1 MWQSKKTNNGKIPG
15 PIRSKRENLLK
26 LFGRN
31 IKGVSL
37 NKNDFIHG
45 KKKYTRLILSVAHD
59 ASRINLKR
67 GSAQRKKRKQ
77 PKKVLKTL

>member
-1 MWQSKKTNNGKIPG
+1 MLWQSEKTNNGKIPG
-15 PIRSKRENLLK
+15 PIRYKREKLLE

-31 IKGVSL
+31 IKRISL
-37 NKNDFIHG
+37 NKNNFIHG
-45 KKKYTRLILSVAHD
+45 KKYTRLILSVAHD

-67 GSAQRKKRKQ
+67 GSAKRKKRKQ